1 MLYWENTEYSKS
13 MSIKKTGLLQA
24 LGVTIY
30 CSLVGLLFWQ
40 GNHLFPKVNQYFA
53 PVMMLLLLNVSVL
66 VCGLLVFYKPYKLFF
81 EGRKKDAINIVLST
95 SLWLFAFLFF
105 FFLLMIIF
113 K

>member
-1 MLYWENTEYSKS
+1 M
-13 MSIKKTGLLQA
+13 KKAGFLQA
-24 LGVTIY
+24 LGVTLY

-53 PVMMLLLLNVSVL
+53 PVMMLLLLSVSVL

-81 EGRKKDAINIVLST
+81 ANKKEDAINLVLFT
-95 SLWLFAFLFF
+95 SLWLFLFLLIS
-105 FFLLMIIF
+105 FLLMIIF

>member
-1 MLYWENTEYSKS
+1 
-13 MSIKKTGLLQA
+13 MSIKKTGFLQA

-53 PVMMLLLLNVSVL
+53 PVMMLLLLSASIL
-66 VCGLLVFYKPYKLFF
+66 ICGLLVFYKPYKLFF
-81 EGRKKDAINIVLST
+81 VEKKKDVANLVIYT
-95 SLWLFAFLFF
+95 SLGLFF
-105 FFLLMIIF
+105 FIFIFFLLMVIF

>member
-1 MLYWENTEYSKS
+1 
-13 MSIKKTGLLQA
+13 MSIKKTGFLQA
-24 LGVTIY
+24 LGVTVY

-53 PVMMLLLLNVSVL
+53 PVTMLLLLSVSVL

-81 EGRKKDAINIVLST
+81 AEKEKDAVKLVVST
-95 SLWLFAFLFF
+95 SLWLFVFLLV
-105 FFLLMIIF
+105 FFLLMIMF